1 MRWYSEVGTVLK
13 GRHPIMIINM
23 NMNSRQRRKNKGD
36 TDEEDGRGS
45 LFHVRI

>member
-1 MRWYSEVGTVLK
+1 MV
-13 GRHPIMIINM
+13 INM
-23 NMNSRQRRKNKGD
+23 NMNSRQWRKNKGG